1 MPATAKITADTS
13 DYEQKIAAVKAKT
26 VNASQEMSRAVNN
39 FGKDVQKAGGVV
51 ASVSSEISGSLGQV
65 GKVIGAVA
73 AGPVAILTAAIG
85 GIAAI
90 GMKVWDQLTTSAEE
104 YRAKMETQID
114 VEEKRLA
121 KMREQQAEEDAYM
134 ERLKELSTQESLSNA
149 EKEEAAFLIQTLSSR
164 YNDFG
169 ATIDM
174 VTGKITGLAEAEIR
188 LNEVQ
193 KQQRIEALEN
203 AIQSGTAISNAA
215 FRTQMELPGW
225 AKYVRGW
232 LTGENADAEEAYKAY
247 SGMTLSGRRETALE
261 MLNPENGVR
270 TKDEIR
276 FWQEELARLDKLIAE
291 ETELNNIRK
300 YGTETQKTRAE
311 EMKKASE
318 TEKKAVAEQIAVQKT
333 QNDQNKKYAEE
344 QHRADMAAIRD
355 LEALKR
361 EQNARAKEQQSF
373 RSMALRATGQGRQ
386 AAREEAVLE
395 AFQRKGSDL
404 NAGEYR
410 KAVQFADARFGL
422 ENPNLLSVQDFTPRV
437 NSLIAR
443 GGSDAPVSMPK
454 IEDLQSQTLTNVK
467 TIRELAARFLTA
479 AESWGTF

>member
-13 DYEQKIAAVKAKT
+13 DYEQKIAAVKQKT
-26 VNASQEMSRAVNN
+26 VNASAEMSRAVNN

-85 GIAAI
+85 AIAAV
-90 GMKVWDQLTTSAEE
+90 GVKVWDQLTVSAEE
-104 YRAKMETQID
+104 YQNRLEKQVAL
-114 VEEKRLA
+114 EEKRLA
-121 KMREQQAEEDAYM
+121 KMREQQGEEDAYM

-149 EKEEAAFLIQTLSSR
+149 EKEEAAFLLETLSKR
-164 YNDFG
+164 YGDFS
-169 ATIDM
+169 ASIDET
-174 VTGKITGLAEAEIR
+174 TGKIRGLAEAEIR
-188 LNEVQ
+188 LNEIQ
-193 KQQRIEALEN
+193 KQQMVKSLEN
-203 AIQSGTAISNAA
+203 VTKTQGERINKEYENIITPGFWGKLGNA
-215 FRTQMELPGW
+215 F
-225 AKYVRGW
+225 
-232 LTGENADAEEAYKAY
+232 
-247 SGMTLSGRRETALE
+247 SF
-261 MLNPENGVR
+261 NGVNYDVEVNKFR
-270 TKDEIR
+270 SMGFSNINNQREFVNQQFKSATTK
-276 FWQEELARLDKLIAE
+276 EEQDKWYSLLQLIDKQIEDLDKLNNLRKTDE
-291 ETELNNIRK
+291 ETAK
-300 YGTETQKTRAE
+300 QHAETL
-311 EMKKASE
+311 KKNSE

-395 AFQRKGSDL
+395 AFQRKGSEL
-404 NAGEYR
+404 NADEYR
-410 KAVQFADARFGL
+410 KAVRFADARFGL
-422 ENPNLLSVQDFTPRV
+422 ENPNLLPVQDFTPRV

-467 TIRELAARFLTA
+467 TIRELAAKFLTA